1 MRLHIYPEVYDGEK
15 WNFSYIAYDLY
26 AKDLKRRIDECSD
39 IVDSDG
45 DGYDDPNERE
55 HAIYEAQD
63 IMEEAEQEL
72 DALNA
77 SRDAGK
83 PIEFALPNMPVLN
96 SVLTNDG
103 MSNNIAVPTLVVRS
117 SDPSEKRYALYAE
130 RPAYATLFQLGLSY
144 ILDFDWNDE
153 VYLDVY
159 LNASE
164 FKKFKEHGEPGYWS
178 NNVWNDEMK
187 CVTNEEMTKA
197 LDTLPKSE
205 LNKLNKL
212 YTAVRIKTKISRVCM
227 PFISEVIPA
236 LSSLD
241 EDPLNVRIIYWLD

>member
-26 AKDLKRRIDECSD
+26 VKDLKRRIDENGD
-39 IVDSDG
+39 VVYSDG
-45 DGYDDPNERE
+45 DWYDDPNERE
-55 HAIYEAQD
+55 QAVYEAQQ

-77 SRDAGK
+77 RRAAGK
-83 PIEFALPNMPVLN
+83 PIEFVLPNMPVLN
-96 SVLTNDG
+96 SILVYNVISD
-103 MSNNIAVPTLVVRS
+103 NIAVPTLLDRTS
-117 SDPSEKRYALYAE
+117 EPSEKRQTLYAE
-130 RPAYATLFQLGLSY
+130 RPAHSTLFQLGLSY

-164 FKKFKEHGEPGYWS
+164 FKKVKETGNPGYWFV
-178 NNVWNDEMK
+178 NVWNDEMR
-187 CVTNEEMTKA
+187 CVTNEEMVKA
-197 LDTLPKSE
+197 LDTLPKDE
-205 LNKLNKL
+205 LDKL
-212 YTAVRIKTKISRVCM
+212 YTLARIKTTIGRLCM

-241 EDPLNVRIIYWLD
+241 ENPLNVRIIYWLD

>member
-1 MRLHIYPEVYDGEK
+1 MRLHIYPEVHDGEK
-15 WNFSYIAYDLY
+15 WNFSYIAHDLY
-26 AKDLKRRIDECSD
+26 AKDLKRRIDECGD
-39 IVDSDG
+39 IIYSDG

-77 SRDAGK
+77 RLAAGK
-83 PIEFALPNMPVLN
+83 PIEFVLPDMPVLN
-96 SVLTNDG
+96 SVLINNA
-103 MSNNIAVPTLVVRS
+103 MSDNIAVLTLVYRS
-117 SDPSEKRYALYAE
+117 SEPSEERRVLYAE
-130 RPAYATLFQLGLSY
+130 RPAYTTLFQLGLQY
-144 ILDFDWNDE
+144 ILDFDWDDE

-164 FKKFKEHGEPGYWS
+164 FKKCKECGEPGYWS

-205 LNKLNKL
+205 LNKL

-236 LSSLD
+236 LKSLD
-241 EDPLNVRIIYWLD
+241 EDPLNVRIIYWID

>member
-26 AKDLKRRIDECSD
+26 VKDLKRRIDECGD
-39 IVDSDG
+39 IIYSDG
-45 DGYDDPNERE
+45 DGYDDANERE

-63 IMEEAEQEL
+63 IMKEAEQEL
-72 DALNA
+72 DALNT
-77 SRDAGK
+77 RREAGK
-83 PIEFALPNMPVLN
+83 PIEFVLPDMPVLN
-96 SVLTNDG
+96 CMLTG
-103 MSNNIAVPTLVVRS
+103 TELSNGIAVLSLVERTS
-117 SDPSEKRYALYAE
+117 EPSEQRRVLYAE
-130 RPAYATLFQLGLSY
+130 RPAYTTLFQLGLPY
-144 ILDFDWNDE
+144 ILDFDWEDE

-164 FKKFKEHGEPGYWS
+164 FKKCKETGAPGYWF

-187 CVTNEEMTKA
+187 CVTNDEMVKA
-197 LDTLPKSE
+197 LDTLPNSE
-205 LNKLNKL
+205 LNKL
-212 YTAVRIKTKISRVCM
+212 YTSVRIKTKISRVCM

-236 LSSLD
+236 LESLD